1 MYIPEKMKLNKF
13 RLCSIPRNRDYFV
26 RYGFAAPG
34 SNSFTGDELAPMP
47 SNKIEQV
54 ASYVKFIDR
63 KEEELNNPK
72 PNKDDD

>member
-26 RYGFAAPG
+26 RYGFAEPG
-34 SNSFTGDELAPMP
+34 ANSFSGDEVAPMP

-54 ASYVKFIDR
+54 ASYVRYMDS
-63 KEEELNNPK
+63 KEEELNTPK
-72 PNKDDD
+72 SKENDD